1 MISAADNPGGA
12 VAAARSSAFD
22 LYRTLVHSI
31 AISSALGQVLG
42 DSANREAAGLDCVLA
57 SLRARLPDG

>member
-1 MISAADNPGGA
+1 

-22 LYRTLVHSI
+22 LYRKLVHSI

-42 DSANREAAGLDCVLA
+42 DSANREAAGLDCALA